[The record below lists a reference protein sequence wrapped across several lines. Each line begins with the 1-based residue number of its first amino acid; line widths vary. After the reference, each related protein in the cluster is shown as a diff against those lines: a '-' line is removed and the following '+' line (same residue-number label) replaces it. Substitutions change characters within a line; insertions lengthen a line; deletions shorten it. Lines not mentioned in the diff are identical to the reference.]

1 MTLCVSWAAFATL
14 KIYNSQGEKEIV
26 FLLIGILFL
35 FIEELFFSDQ
45 GLQGAYM
52 A

>member
-1 MTLCVSWAAFATL
+1 MTPLRL
-14 KIYNSQGEKEIV
+14 KIYNSQGENEIV

-35 FIEELFFSDQ
+35 LFEELFLSDQ
-45 GLQGAYM
+45 GFQGAYM